1 MGSCKIRQR
10 DKRKAVNVKQLVDHR
25 RTEVHVQLKMVY
37 LSQIEI
43 DKSEE
48 LRDELL
54 SVTQSP
60 TLWALGLSTMTE
72 AWQNK

>member
-1 MGSCKIRQR
+1 MGSCKIKQR
-10 DKRKAVNVKQLVDHR
+10 ENRKAVNVKRLVDYR
-25 RTEVHVQLKMVY
+25 RTEVQVQLNLVY

-60 TLWALGLSTMTE
+60 ALWALGLSTMTE

>member
-1 MGSCKIRQR
+1 MGSCKIRHR
-10 DKRKAVNVKQLVDHR
+10 EKRRAVNVKQLVDYR
-25 RTEVHVQLKMVY
+25 RTEAHVQLKMVY

-48 LRDELL
+48 LRDELP

-60 TLWALGLSTMTE
+60 ALWASRLSTMTE

>member
-1 MGSCKIRQR
+1 M
-10 DKRKAVNVKQLVDHR
+10 NVKQLVDYR
-25 RTEVHVQLKMVY
+25 RIEVHVQLKRVY

-48 LRDELL
+48 LRDELF

-60 TLWALGLSTMTE
+60 ALWAFGPSTMTE

>member
-1 MGSCKIRQR
+1 MGSCKTRQR
-10 DKRKAVNVKQLVDHR
+10 EKRKAVNVKQLVDYR
-25 RTEVHVQLKMVY
+25 RMEEHVQLKMVY

-60 TLWALGLSTMTE
+60 ALWAFVLNTMTE